1 MNRMLATRIDN
12 RFVKGMLIALMA
24 FLAISWWPAYRL
36 PLGDSHEGRVLGQ
49 FALHVANFWNL
60 GFVDSSFGAS
70 WEPFSQIPY
79 THHPPLLTYLHLLI
93 STVAGQ
99 GLAQIKMVS
108 YVAGLTTVPVLYWV
122 GRRLGLGAF
131 AAFISTVALVATPWW
146 WVYGRLGL
154 GFLPNLL
161 MIGSIWAVLEEPKI
175 RRLRLAGT
183 ASFFAVVASWHG
195 VFLAPFL
202 WLWVWRRH
210 RFNRISLR
218 LALPIILGMLLVMI
232 WVVQGGGVGELGD
245 HFDQRTRGNWTWG
258 EFIERQWRFARELLP
273 TWYLIVALPGFI
285 AGLVD
290 IRTRFITTVL
300 AVMVVLFAVIPD
312 QGAWIHDYWNFPILL
327 VLFPGLAV
335 LADRIGT
342 WVIHWLDNRFAG
354 RLTGE
359 SRIYAK
365 ATVVVLLAVSAL
377 FVLAPTSRHNR
388 HFAITAMAGELITE
402 TKPALE
408 QTAIWHVPEV
418 PWPTWLAYAWDL
430 PPVALIKASDASN
443 VPDHDLV
450 IVRLDRLPNW
460 LSSTASESTVNTKGR
475 YALLKGST
483 LQRHIFEV
491 GQ

>member
-1 MNRMLATRIDN
+1 
-12 RFVKGMLIALMA
+12 
-24 FLAISWWPAYRL
+24 
-36 PLGDSHEGRVLGQ
+36 
-49 FALHVANFWNL
+49 
-60 GFVDSSFGAS
+60 
-70 WEPFSQIPY
+70 
-79 THHPPLLTYLHLLI
+79 
-93 STVAGQ
+93 
-99 GLAQIKMVS
+99 
-108 YVAGLTTVPVLYWV
+108 
-122 GRRLGLGAF
+122 
-131 AAFISTVALVATPWW
+131 
-146 WVYGRLGL
+146 
-154 GFLPNLL
+154 
-161 MIGSIWAVLEEPKI
+161 
-175 RRLRLAGT
+175 
-183 ASFFAVVASWHG
+183 
-195 VFLAPFL
+195 
-202 WLWVWRRH
+202 
-210 RFNRISLR
+210 
-218 LALPIILGMLLVMI
+218 
-232 WVVQGGGVGELGD
+232 
-245 HFDQRTRGNWTWG
+245 
-258 EFIERQWRFARELLP
+258 
-273 TWYLIVALPGFI
+273 
-285 AGLVD
+285 
-290 IRTRFITTVL
+290 
-300 AVMVVLFAVIPD
+300 
-312 QGAWIHDYWNFPILL
+312 
-327 VLFPGLAV
+327 
-335 LADRIGT
+335 DRIGT